1 MKEQDK
7 SIYYLTDEELNKID
21 FSKITPESEL
31 LKNELL
37 FFEVPEL
44 PKIETT
50 QKDG

>member
-1 MKEQDK
+1 MKEQDNNFFF
-7 SIYYLTDEELNKID
+7 LTDEEQNKID